1 MIVEGRVSPFGRD
14 VSTEAMLPGTLKIPG
29 GLSPEAERQ
38 LITSSCMCSIRPGWA
53 AQVRE
58 GGVIVAAQNFGCGSS
73 RPGHRVLRALGIRG
87 VVAESVSRPFFR
99 NFISVRF
106 PVLVCPGA
114 WSLLG
119 EGEIARVDFES
130 GAVRNVVADR
140 CVQGIELPSSS
151 PPAQIVRAGGLLQY
165 LAANRRRFGV

>member
-58 GGVIVAAQNFGCGSS
+58 GGVIVAGQNFGCGSS

-87 VVAESVSRPFFR
+87 VVAESVSRPFSETLFR
-99 NFISVRF
+99 
-106 PVLVCPGA
+106 
-114 WSLLG
+114 
-119 EGEIARVDFES
+119 
-130 GAVRNVVADR
+130 
-140 CVQGIELPSSS
+140 
-151 PPAQIVRAGGLLQY
+151 
-165 LAANRRRFGV
+165 